1 MSGPIL
7 PPVPSGGRPVGPQRT
22 VPALP
27 AGIPIMPGQ
36 AKVARPKRR
45 FPWLL
50 ILLTVVLGFAG
61 LYGRELFNAWRVE
74 YDWKR
79 ITPVVKQAILTH
91 AKKGDRFP
99 LTLLSGPRILR
110 IDFATVQV
118 PPRIGIDQG
127 PPETCVSYTL
137 FDPKTG
143 AEDNSSLYAHVSC
156 IYGIAYR
163 IH

>member
-1 MSGPIL
+1 M
-7 PPVPSGGRPVGPQRT
+7 V
-22 VPALP
+22 
-27 AGIPIMPGQ
+27 
-36 AKVARPKRR
+36 
-45 FPWLL
+45 L
-50 ILLTVVLGFAG
+50 ILLAVLLVFAG
-61 LYGRELFNAWRVE
+61 LYGRELFNARRVE
-74 YDWKR
+74 YDNKR
-79 ITPVVKQAILTH
+79 IVPVVKQALLTH
-91 AKKGDRFP
+91 ATKGARFP
-99 LTLLSGPRILR
+99 LTLWSGPRILR

-118 PPRIGIDQG
+118 PPRRGLDQD

>member
-1 MSGPIL
+1 MSGSTIAPVPGGDRPIGPPRYVYPLPPGIPIL
-7 PPVPSGGRPVGPQRT
+7 P
-22 VPALP
+22 
-27 AGIPIMPGQ
+27 GQ
-36 AKVARPKRR
+36 AAAARPRR
-45 FPWLL
+45 RSP
-50 ILLTVVLGFAG
+50 VVLIVLAVILVFAG
-61 LYGRELFNAWRVE
+61 LYGRELFNAWHVE

-79 ITPVVKQAILTH
+79 IIPVVKQALLTH
-91 AKKGDRFP
+91 ATKGARFP
-99 LTLLSGPRILR
+99 LTLWSGPRILR

-143 AEDNSSLYAHVSC
+143 AEDNSSRYAHVSC